1 MCYDLGAVLPDR
13 LDTTDSRAD
22 RVEVDLD
29 ALTRDRRLRGWSK
42 QDLAEAAG
50 LKPSTISE
58 IYRTGT
64 ATEPTWGKLLNAFD
78 AAPPRDSA
86 RRLGKELT
94 A

>member
-1 MCYDLGAVLPDR
+1 MLPDS
-13 LDTTDSRAD
+13 LDTTDSRAA

-42 QDLAEAAG
+42 QGLAEKAG

-64 ATEPTWGKLLNAFD
+64 ATEPTWNKLLD
-78 AAPPRDSA
+78 ALDAHPPRESA
-86 RRLGKELT
+86 RRIGRELT